1 MEKFIRDATV
11 QFLQFNNY
19 LTYEWFGFSTSA
31 AWMDGNSREGWSDLV
46 DFVNFDFQ
54 KAFDNVPHRR
64 LIELIKYYQLDD
76 SVVAWVSDFLRAE
89 GNRFS

>member
-1 MEKFIRDATV
+1 
-11 QFLQFNNY
+11 
-19 LTYEWFGFSTSA
+19 
-31 AWMDGNSREGWSDLV
+31 MDGNSREGWSDLV

-54 KAFDNVPHRR
+54 KAFDNVPRRR

>member
-1 MEKFIRDATV
+1 
-11 QFLQFNNY
+11 
-19 LTYEWFGFSTSA
+19 
-31 AWMDGNSREGWSDLV
+31 MDGNSREGWNDLV

>member
-1 MEKFIRDATV
+1 METFIRDATV

-19 LTYEWFGFSTSA
+19 LTYKWFGFSTSA
-31 AWMDGNSREGWSDLV
+31 AWMDRNSREGWGDLV
-46 DFVNFDFQ
+46 DFVNFDFH

-76 SVVAWVSDFLRAE
+76 SVVARVSGFLRAE
-89 GNRFS
+89 GDKFS

>member
-1 MEKFIRDATV
+1 
-11 QFLQFNNY
+11 
-19 LTYEWFGFSTSA
+19 
-31 AWMDGNSREGWSDLV
+31 MDGNSREGWS

>member
-1 MEKFIRDATV
+1 
-11 QFLQFNNY
+11 
-19 LTYEWFGFSTSA
+19 
-31 AWMDGNSREGWSDLV
+31 MDGNSREGWSDLV

-54 KAFDNVPHRR
+54 KAFDSVPHRR

-76 SVVAWVSDFLRAE
+76 SVVVWVSDFLRAE

>member
-1 MEKFIRDATV
+1 
-11 QFLQFNNY
+11 
-19 LTYEWFGFSTSA
+19 
-31 AWMDGNSREGWSDLV
+31 MDGNSREGWSDLV

-64 LIELIKYYQLDD
+64 LIEQIKYYQLDD

>member
-1 MEKFIRDATV
+1 
-11 QFLQFNNY
+11 
-19 LTYEWFGFSTSA
+19 
-31 AWMDGNSREGWSDLV
+31 MDGNSGEGWSDLV

>member
-1 MEKFIRDATV
+1 
-11 QFLQFNNY
+11 
-19 LTYEWFGFSTSA
+19 
-31 AWMDGNSREGWSDLV
+31 MDGNSREGWSDLV

>member
-19 LTYEWFGFSTSA
+19 LTYKWFGFSTSA

>member
-1 MEKFIRDATV
+1 
-11 QFLQFNNY
+11 
-19 LTYEWFGFSTSA
+19 
-31 AWMDGNSREGWSDLV
+31 MDGNSREGWSDLV

-76 SVVAWVSDFLRAE
+76 LVVAWVSDFLRAE